1 MTVAVG
7 VVGLSHLGIVTGT
20 GLASLGFPV
29 VAVDSDAEVVK
40 ALAAARPPVH
50 EPGLP
55 ELLARSGAAFTT
67 DYAGLERCGV
77 VLLAA
82 DTVTDDRDCSELSSL
97 EAHVDK
103 ILPWL
108 AADTVLVLMSQVP
121 VGYTRDLAERLRA
134 RRPDFRGPV
143 YYWVETL
150 VIGDAV
156 ARFRAP
162 ERIILGGAEAEWEPD
177 ARLRAVLDAFACPK
191 LRMSYESAELTK
203 AAINLY
209 LSTSLTFAN
218 ALADLCEASGASM
231 RSILPALRSDARIGP
246 RAYIRPGLGIG
257 GGNLERDLVNLGELA
272 ARLHVDGSLLE
283 LILKSS
289 RARYGWLT
297 RAVERHL
304 LAGRSRPRIALW
316 GVAYKKNTASTRNA
330 PSLRLLADLRGRAD
344 VSAYDPAARVPPDLA
359 SVAASALE
367 ATHGAD
373 GLVVLTDWDE
383 FAAQDLRAVRA
394 ALRAPVVVDG
404 VGVLDPA
411 AVAAAGM
418 RYVGIGEPA

>member
-316 GVAYKKNTASTRNA
+316 GGVQEEHRVDTQRAEPASARR
-330 PSLRLLADLRGRAD
+330 PRGRAD

-367 ATHGAD
+367 AAHGAD

-411 AVAAAGM
+411 AVAAAGL